1 MSRGVEPRALRPRQ
15 FLPGDGVACARLM
28 LKVTPMDRGLGNALP
43 EVLDRLI
50 KEERLIGGIIEE
62 FDAGSEAWRMAGLSM
77 SAFVAPEF
85 RASYIQN
92 PYPCLTSSLLVRCM
106 RGECDVFLDRL
117 DQASG
122 NLGQG
127 LDQVMLDYHQDPMDW
142 TSPEGRRIMTTFFP
156 FFLQAHRG
164 YNINSM
170 MVEAGLPYEPMA
182 VGAGYRLVHCMS
194 MGESDASI
202 VLPRGAS
209 GERALFSVT
218 REEAERLP
226 PSSPISAL
234 FTYHP
239 PKFRFTPAEQ
249 RVLARAIEGLTDD
262 EIAAALGVSRDA
274 VKQLWRSIYDH
285 AMTVMPELIN
295 RNGPSEAA
303 GARGQEKRRRITS
316 YVRDNAQELRPHYSR
331 RG

>member
-1 MSRGVEPRALRPRQ
+1 MLR
-15 FLPGDGVACARLM
+15 
-28 LKVTPMDRGLGNALP
+28 VTPIDAGLGNALP
-43 EVLDRLI
+43 DILDRLI

-62 FDAGSEAWRMAGLSM
+62 FDERSESWRMAGLSM
-77 SAFVAPEF
+77 SAFVDPDF
-85 RASYIQN
+85 RVQYVRK

-106 RGECDVFLDRL
+106 RGDFSPFLDRAA
-117 DQASG
+117 QALG

-182 VGAGYRLVHCMS
+182 VGAGYRLVHRMC
-194 MGESDASI
+194 MGERESSI

-218 REEAERLP
+218 KQEAEQLP

-249 RVLARAIEGLTDD
+249 RVLSRAIEGLTDD
-262 EIAAALGVSRDA
+262 EIAAALDVSRDA

-285 AMTVMPELIN
+285 AMTVMPELIA
-295 RNGPSEAA
+295 RGGGEAA

-316 YVRDNAQELRPHYSR
+316 YVRDNAQELRPHYLR